1 MSSSTLD
8 LTLLRTAAAR
18 LGEELTPEAERAFR
32 RYAELLLEWN
42 QRINLTGL
50 DDWSEIQRRLL
61 VESLG
66 LLPWVDRACAQSQLC
81 RLIDVGTGAGIPGI
95 PLKLLR
101 PQLSLTL
108 LDATAKKVRFLE
120 LVVREL
126 ALLDTTPIHDRAETL
141 AHTPEHRGRYDL
153 ATARAL
159 AHLATALEL
168 TLPFLHVDGLAVFP
182 KGPAIELELRDS
194 RRALEIL
201 GGEIEAVE
209 PMPLADLVGATGTI
223 VVVRAVRPAPT
234 QYPRRVG
241 LPAKRPLR

>member
-1 MSSSTLD
+1 MSSSPLD
-8 LTLLRTAAAR
+8 LTVLHIAAAR
-18 LGEELTPEAERAFR
+18 LGEELTPTAERAFR

-50 DDWSEIQRRLL
+50 DEWSEIQRRLL

-66 LLPWVDRACAQSQLC
+66 LLPWVDRACGQSQWC
-81 RLIDVGTGAGIPGI
+81 RMIDVGTGAGIPGI

-101 PQLSLTL
+101 PKLSLTL

-126 ALLDTTPIHDRAETL
+126 ALSDTTPIHDRAETL
-141 AHTPEHRGRYDL
+141 AHNPEHRGRYDL

-168 TLPFLHVDGLAVFP
+168 TLPFLRVDGLALFP
-182 KGPAIELELRDS
+182 KGPAIEWELRDS
-194 RRALEIL
+194 QRALEIL
-201 GGEIEAVE
+201 GGE
-209 PMPLADLVGATGTI
+209 
-223 VVVRAVRPAPT
+223 
-234 QYPRRVG
+234 
-241 LPAKRPLR
+241 